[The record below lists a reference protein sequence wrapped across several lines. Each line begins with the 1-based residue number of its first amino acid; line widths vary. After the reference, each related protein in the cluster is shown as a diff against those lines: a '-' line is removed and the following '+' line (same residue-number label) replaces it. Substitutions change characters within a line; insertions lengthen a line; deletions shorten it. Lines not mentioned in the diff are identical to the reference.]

1 MNKNG
6 IKTVA
11 DLVKKSAEEF
21 GGKIFLKEIVK
32 GEVAEKTFEEF
43 YTDVKKLSGR
53 INTKYGGANGAKQV
67 HTAVIGPSSYGWLVS
82 WFGTVC
88 GGNTAVPLDAQL
100 SCEDICELLVRSDTD
115 IFCYDPRYEKMIPAV
130 KANCPNVKEC
140 ISFAELTALLEN
152 TEPAEFPD
160 VPADRLAAI
169 VYTSGTTGKSKGVM
183 LLNSCYIDN
192 AMCQENEAT
201 PDDTVLSVLPIHHIY
216 CFTCDIMLSL
226 RYGSTLC
233 FNDSMMHIPQNLK
246 RFAPTIMLIVPMI
259 AETMYKQIKAAAAAK
274 PEIPIAMIAQSVF
287 GGRLKTVYSGGA
299 YLRPELQK
307 AYIDMG
313 FNMAQGYGMTECSPR
328 ISTADPNDKEC
339 AGDVGVIVNGCT
351 VKTVD
356 GEILVKSPSVMAGYY
371 KDEAETAAALTPD
384 GWLRTGDLG
393 YVDGKNRVF
402 ITGRKKN
409 LIILSNGENV
419 SPEELEN
426 KFAGQ
431 DIVGDV
437 LVYSEDS
444 VITAEIFPAAEAAKN
459 LSERDIETAVL
470 EAVDSVNKTVASA
483 KTIRRV
489 LLRTSEFEKTTS
501 KKIKRSQSEHG
512 RRIR

>member
-1 MNKNG
+1 MNKNE
-6 IKTVA
+6 IKTIA
-11 DLVKKSAEEF
+11 ELVRKSAEEY
-21 GGKIFLKEIVK
+21 GAKTFLKELVK
-32 GEVAEKTFEEF
+32 GEVAEKSFEEF
-43 YTDVKKLSGR
+43 YTDVKKFYGY
-53 INTKYGGANGAKQV
+53 IDGKYGREIHA
-67 HTAVIGPSSYGWLVS
+67 AVIGPSSYGWLVS
-82 WFGTVC
+82 WFGAVC
-88 GGNTAVPLDAQL
+88 GGSTAVPLDAQL

-140 ISFAELTALLEN
+140 VSFGELAELIEN
-152 TEPAEFPD
+152 TEPKEFPD

-183 LLNSCYIDN
+183 LLNSNYIDN
-192 AMCQENEAT
+192 AMCQDNEAS
-201 PDDTVLSVLPIHHIY
+201 PEDTILSVLPIHHIY

-226 RYGSTLC
+226 RYGTTLC

-274 PEIPIAMIAQSVF
+274 PEISIAMIAQSVF
-287 GGRLKTVYSGGA
+287 GGRLKTIYSGGA

-313 FNMAQGYGMTECSPR
+313 FNMAQGYGMTECAPR
-328 ISTADPNDKEC
+328 ISTADPEDKSC
-339 AGDVGVIVNGCT
+339 AGDVGVIVNGCE

-371 KDEAETAAALTPD
+371 KDEKETAEALTPD

-393 YVDGKNRVF
+393 YADENRKIF

-426 KFAGQ
+426 KFAGY
-431 DIVGDV
+431 DLIGDV

-444 VITAEIFPAAEAAKN
+444 VITAEIFPSPEAAKN
-459 LSERDIETAVL
+459 LSASDIEGKIL
-470 EAVDSVNKTVASA
+470 EITDGVNKTVSSA
-483 KTIRRV
+483 KAIRRV
-489 LLRTSEFEKTTS
+489 LLRDTEFEKTAS
-501 KKIKRSQSEHG
+501 KKIKRNQPRLG
-512 RRIR
+512 KKIR

>member
-1 MNKNG
+1 MNKNE
-6 IKTVA
+6 IKTIA
-11 DLVKKSAEEF
+11 ELVRKSAEEY
-21 GGKIFLKEIVK
+21 GAKTFLKELVK
-32 GEVAEKTFEEF
+32 GEVAEKSFEEF
-43 YTDVKKLSGR
+43 YTDVKKFYGYIDGR
-53 INTKYGGANGAKQV
+53 YGREIHA
-67 HTAVIGPSSYGWLVS
+67 AVIGPSSYGWLVS
-82 WFGTVC
+82 WFGAVC
-88 GGNTAVPLDAQL
+88 GGSTAVPLDAQL

-140 ISFAELTALLEN
+140 VSFGELAGLIETAE
-152 TEPAEFPD
+152 PKEFPD

-183 LLNSCYIDN
+183 LLNSNYIDN
-192 AMCQENEAT
+192 AMCQDNEAS
-201 PDDTVLSVLPIHHIY
+201 PEDTILSVLPIHHIY

-226 RYGSTLC
+226 RYGTTLC

-287 GGRLKTVYSGGA
+287 GGRLKTIYSGGA

-313 FNMAQGYGMTECSPR
+313 FNMAQGYGMTECAPR
-328 ISTADPNDKEC
+328 ISTADPADKSF
-339 AGDVGVIVNGCT
+339 AGDVGVIVNGCE

-371 KDEAETAAALTPD
+371 KDEKETAEALTAD

-393 YVDGKNRVF
+393 YADENRKIF

-426 KFAGQ
+426 KFAGY
-431 DIVGDV
+431 DIIGDV

-444 VITAEIFPAAEAAKN
+444 VITAEIFPSPEAAKN
-459 LSERDIETAVL
+459 LSASDIEKKIL
-470 EAVDSVNKTVASA
+470 EITDGVNKTVSSA
-483 KTIRRV
+483 KAIRRV
-489 LLRTSEFEKTTS
+489 LLRDTEFEKTTS
-501 KKIKRSQSEHG
+501 KKIKRNQPRLG
-512 RRIR
+512 RKIR

>member
-1 MNKNG
+1 MDKNKVKS
-6 IKTVA
+6 IA
-11 DLVKKSAEEF
+11 DLVRESANEY
-21 GGKIFLKEIVK
+21 GDKVFLKELVGGDVGGK
-32 GEVAEKTFEEF
+32 SFNDF
-43 YTDVKKLSGR
+43 YGDVRRFAGYVSG
-53 INTKYGGANGAKQV
+53 KYPDAV

-82 WFGTVC
+82 WFGTVG

-100 SCEDICELLVRSDTD
+100 SPQDICELLVRSDTD

-130 KANCPNVKEC
+130 KANCPNIKEC
-140 ISFAELTALLEN
+140 ISFAELPKLLEN
-152 TEPAEFPD
+152 AEPAELPD

-183 LLNSCYIDN
+183 LLNGNYIDN
-192 AMCQENEAT
+192 AMCQDNEAT
-201 PDDTVLSVLPIHHIY
+201 SDDVMLSVLPIHHIY
-216 CFTCDIMLSL
+216 CFTCDVLISL
-226 RYGSTLC
+226 RYGITLC
-233 FNDSMMHIPQNLK
+233 LNDSLMHIPQNLK
-246 RFAPTIMLIVPMI
+246 RFAPTAMLIVPMI
-259 AETMYKQIKAAAAAK
+259 AETMYKQIKAAAAQN
-274 PEIPIAMIAQSVF
+274 PNVPIAAIAQNVF
-287 GGRLKTVYSGGA
+287 GGRLKTIYSGGA

-313 FNMAQGYGMTECSPR
+313 FVMAQGYGMTECAPR
-328 ISTADPNDKEC
+328 ISTADPDDKSC

-351 VKTVD
+351 VKIED

-371 KDEAETAAALTPD
+371 KDEAATAEALTPD

-393 YVDGKNRVF
+393 YVDEKNRIF

-426 KFAGQ
+426 KFAGL
-431 DIVGDV
+431 DFIADV

-444 VITAEIFPAAEAAKN
+444 VITAEIFPAPEAMKN
-459 LSERDIETAVL
+459 MSESDIEKAVL

-489 LLRTSEFEKTTS
+489 YLRASEFEKTTS
-501 KKIKRSQSEHG
+501 KKIKRSQSEQG